1 MACTVY
7 QLCLQ
12 ATLSKKNHHH
22 LSPHFIFTQPNLGL
36 YSLISCASL
45 QPCQKKNKK
54 NCHHISHAIKPWLVQ
69 SGQICSLLFLFF
81 FSHQGFLDKKPPVI
95 TVHFMYSGQYIS
107 LGFVHFRQLC
117 GLFHHGLLV
126 KRSTCHHSLFS
137 IQLYRLRC
145 RTSPT
150 QRI

>member
-1 MACTVY
+1 MISYASMAPGKKKKKFKLSSHFTNNQTLACTSAVPPCH
-7 QLCLQ
+7 LVKKTTTTTCL
-12 ATLSKKNHHH
+12 
-22 LSPHFIFTQPNLGL
+22 
-36 YSLISCASL
+36 
-45 QPCQKKNKK
+45 
-54 NCHHISHAIKPWLVQ
+54 HISHTIKPWLVQ
-69 SGQICSLLFLFF
+69 SGQICSLLFRFF